1 MKQLKYW
8 LFNESAVENIINESQ
23 FQSIEFP
30 LGLEFIK
37 FLRSGENKFST
48 LDIHTYQDGQGI
60 VFSGKDI
67 SKKVL
72 IFDLIN
78 CDILW
83 ATDSDILFILQ
94 KAFRSAIRIWNGYPL
109 TSSEK
114 LSKDNNIVL
123 FPFPYSKNSKNTYR
137 IVFQINNEDGRMSNR
152 GIDSAVIAYK
162 YGTDGATRGPSAP
175 ERRLVKVAEQF
186 YRSQISEIRQS
197 FSHKSDTMIKKD
209 TEALHQ
215 IMAGDAVGN
224 EGFKYM
230 PYEKQLQN
238 LTMSQKA
245 VVEHTDM
252 TAPIRVEGPAGTGK
266 TLALLLRAIRILQE
280 AEENGQAIKIAFFTH
295 NNSTELSVRS
305 QFEAV
310 AGNKWCNPSSQQYI
324 LFTTL
329 QHFCADFLNVKDDK
343 IVDTDAYEAKQS
355 QLSFISDIY
364 DEVYKKS
371 FSTFKIHLSKE
382 MRSYLEQEQK
392 SRIVVLLQHE
402 FSVQIKG
409 RALCDY
415 DVYLKLPPLKNGLPI
430 CGENDKSFVHKIFLK
445 YQNALEQLRVYDTD
459 DVVLQATSLFN
470 APFWRRERSI
480 KGFDYI
486 FVDEMHM
493 FNVNEQQAFHFL
505 SKDIM
510 QKTIPMCFALD
521 YAQAI
526 GDRGDVTTNYSEQV
540 FSSTAVLKQE
550 FKTVFRNSPQIAEL
564 CAAITSAGPDL
575 FNLQNFI
582 NPYKNMSMNFTAR
595 EEELCTKPTMFM
607 YETDQEMVESLKKHV
622 DTILSSCHCKLGD
635 IAIIPFEEDI
645 IDKETCERILEKKVV
660 SFSGRNSFAYGDD
673 EREKK
678 RIMLL
683 SPENVNGLEFQG
695 VILLGVDEGRVPQRD
710 SIGISANYLRY
721 SALNKLYL
729 ACSRAKYKVFILGT
743 IPRGDSSCLQYALQ
757 NGFIEKKICPHGE

>member
-8 LFNESAVENIINESQ
+8 LFNESAVEYIINDSQ
-23 FQSIEFP
+23 LQSAEFP
-30 LGLEFIK
+30 LGLKFID
-37 FLRSGENKFST
+37 FLKSGEDDFST

-72 IFDLIN
+72 IFDLTS
-78 CDILW
+78 CDILS
-83 ATDSDILFILQ
+83 ASDGDILFILQ

-114 LSKDNNIVL
+114 LLKDNNIVL

-137 IVFQINNEDGRMSNR
+137 IVFQINNEDGSMSNR

-162 YGTDGATRGPSAP
+162 YGTDGATRGPSGP
-175 ERRLVKVAEQF
+175 EHRIIKLAGQF
-186 YRSQISEIRQS
+186 YHSQIGEIRQS
-197 FSHKSDTMIKKD
+197 FSRKLDIIKKKD

-230 PYEKQLQN
+230 PYAKQLQN

-245 VVEHTDM
+245 VVEHPDM
-252 TAPIRVEGPAGTGK
+252 SAPIRVEGPAGTGK
-266 TLALLLRAIRILQE
+266 TLALLLRANRLLQD
-280 AEENGQAIKIAFFTH
+280 AEEKGDAIKIAFFTH
-295 NNSTELSVRS
+295 NNSTELSVKL

-310 AGNKWCNPSSQQYI
+310 AGNKWCRPSSQQNI
-324 LFTTL
+324 VFTTL
-329 QHFCADFLNVKDDK
+329 QRFCADFLNVTDEK

-371 FSTFKIHLSKE
+371 FSTYKIHLSKE
-382 MRSYLEQEQK
+382 MTSYLEQEEK

-402 FSVQIKG
+402 ISVQIKG

-430 CGENDKSFVHKIFLK
+430 RNDNDKSFVYKIFSK
-445 YQNALEQLRVYDTD
+445 YQTALEQLQVYDTD
-459 DVVLQATSLFN
+459 DVVLQAASLFN
-470 APFWRRERSI
+470 APFWRRERSL

-493 FNVNEQQAFHFL
+493 FNVNEQQAFHYL
-505 SKDIM
+505 SKDIT

-526 GDRGDVTTNYSEQV
+526 GDRGDVTTSYSERV

-575 FNLQNFI
+575 FNLQDFI

-595 EEELCTKPTMFM
+595 EEDLCTKPTMFM
-607 YETDQEMVESLKKHV
+607 YENDQEMIAALKKHV
-622 DTILSSCHCKLGD
+622 DTILSTCHCKLGD
-635 IAIIPFEEDI
+635 IAIIPFEEDL
-645 IDKETCERILEKKVV
+645 IDKNTCERIIERKVV
-660 SFSGRNSFAYGDD
+660 SFSGRNSFTYGDED
-673 EREKK
+673 REKN
-678 RIMLL
+678 RVMLL

-743 IPRGDSSCLQYALQ
+743 VPRGDSSCLQYALQ
-757 NGFIEKKICPHGE
+757 NGFIEKIVYPRKT

>member
-37 FLRSGENKFST
+37 LLRSGENKFST

-175 ERRLVKVAEQF
+175 DRRLVKVAEQF
-186 YRSQISEIRQS
+186 YHSQISEIRQS

-486 FVDEMHM
+486 FVDEMHTL
-493 FNVNEQQAFHFL
+493 N
-505 SKDIM
+505 
-510 QKTIPMCFALD
+510 
-521 YAQAI
+521 
-526 GDRGDVTTNYSEQV
+526 
-540 FSSTAVLKQE
+540 
-550 FKTVFRNSPQIAEL
+550 
-564 CAAITSAGPDL
+564 
-575 FNLQNFI
+575 
-582 NPYKNMSMNFTAR
+582 
-595 EEELCTKPTMFM
+595 
-607 YETDQEMVESLKKHV
+607 
-622 DTILSSCHCKLGD
+622 
-635 IAIIPFEEDI
+635 II
-645 IDKETCERILEKKVV
+645 
-660 SFSGRNSFAYGDD
+660 
-673 EREKK
+673 
-678 RIMLL
+678 
-683 SPENVNGLEFQG
+683 
-695 VILLGVDEGRVPQRD
+695 
-710 SIGISANYLRY
+710 
-721 SALNKLYL
+721 
-729 ACSRAKYKVFILGT
+729 
-743 IPRGDSSCLQYALQ
+743 
-757 NGFIEKKICPHGE
+757 